1 MKTIKILFVAIISS
15 LLSVSC
21 LVDDDAPKQE
31 FTQTPFAIGF
41 KSSSYSAAFFT
52 DAGDVDY
59 KLNVDLIGGMNNTA
73 TPGQSFQF
81 EIDPS
86 STAIAGTEYEIVT
99 TNNTGSIAAA
109 TDFGSIDFIIK
120 TANLSTS
127 STSTIVVNLI
137 SNVGGIVSAT
147 KSQAT
152 ITLAGLCNS
161 VLAGD
166 YLWNPGAASETPCT
180 VTSVGAGLYRASYT
194 PPFSGTYWF
203 EFQDICNVLTV
214 TDFEFQGSNPMA
226 GTGTVVLPSGD
237 LSFTG
242 VSVGGVPWYTSE
254 DWVLVKQ

>member
-1 MKTIKILFVAIISS
+1 MKKTKILFIAIVGS
-15 LLSVSC
+15 LLGVSC

-41 KSSSYSAAFFT
+41 KNSSYSAAFFT

-59 KLNVDLIGGMNNTA
+59 KLNVDLIGGMNNTT
-73 TPGQSFQF
+73 TPAQSFQF

-99 TNNTGSIAAA
+99 ANNTGSIAAA

-166 YLWNPGAASETPCT
+166 YIWEPGNFDTPST
-180 VTSVGAGLYRASYT
+180 VTQVGPGLYRASYT
-194 PPFSGTYWF
+194 PPFSGTFWF

-214 TDFEFQGSNPMA
+214 TDFEFQASNPMA
-226 GTGTVVLPSGD
+226 GTGTVLPSGD

>member
-1 MKTIKILFVAIISS
+1 MKTIKILFIAIVGS
-15 LLSVSC
+15 LLGVSC
-21 LVDDDAPKQE
+21 LADDDAPKQE
-31 FTQTPFAIGF
+31 FTQTPYSVGF
-41 KSSSYSAAFFT
+41 KSSAYSAAFFT

-59 KLNVDLIGGMNNTA
+59 KLNVDLIGGGNYTN
-73 TPGQSFQF
+73 TPGQTFQF

-86 STAIAGTEYEIVT
+86 STAIVGTEYEIVT
-99 TNNTGSIAAA
+99 TNGTGSIAP
-109 TDFGSIDFIIK
+109 TGTFGTIDFIIK

-127 STSTIVVNLI
+127 STSTIVVNLV
-137 SNVGGIVSAT
+137 SNVGGIVSST

-203 EFQDICNVLTV
+203 EFQDICDVLTV

-226 GTGTVVLPSGD
+226 GTGTVLPSGD

-254 DWVLVKQ
+254 DWVLVRQ

>member
-1 MKTIKILFVAIISS
+1 MKKTKILFIAIVGS
-15 LLSVSC
+15 LLGVSC

-41 KSSSYSAAFFT
+41 KNSSYSAAFFT

-59 KLNVDLIGGMNNTA
+59 KLNVDLIGGMNNTT
-73 TPGQSFQF
+73 TPAQSFQF

-99 TNNTGSIAAA
+99 ANNTGSIAAA